1 MFNEGTMQPRGKPSL
16 ECAMKCFEERN
27 RFQESSEI
35 AAQVGR
41 EIAESVAMNEF
52 DKLQYIL
59 ANQEKAVEH
68 RCGRKPSGRPLLMW
82 PNGKIR
88 IEFLGTFSSVHDA
101 HDRVSRIMIE
111 LQRCNSQLHRG
122 DEIGKL

>member
-1 MFNEGTMQPRGKPSL
+1 MSQRGKPSL
-16 ECAMKCFEERN
+16 GCVMKCFEERN
-27 RFQESSEI
+27 KFQEASVV

-41 EIAESVAMNEF
+41 EIAEAIAVNEF
-52 DKLQYIL
+52 EKLQYIL

-88 IEFLGTFSSVHDA
+88 IEFLGTFSSVDDA
-101 HDRVSRIMIE
+101 YDRISLIIAR
-111 LQRCNSQLHRG
+111 
-122 DEIGKL
+122 IGKNDERPSKN